1 MASITENYNALLQL
15 PLVRKL
21 MLRNAR
27 LKHENNVMKSI
38 IHSMPE
44 FRCDCKKTNKQ
55 KKGGVSIKKEK
66 EDNEHVQCD
75 TQDED
80 DDVVYVAQ
88 PEVRKVNIIYE
99 INEQEEEADVEEEEA
114 VEYEEET
121 EEVETETE
129 DVVEVEAEEEQ
140 ETAEEEVEA
149 EEEEETAEEEVEAEE
164 EEAEE
169 EVFVITISGKSYY
182 TSDKENGKI
191 YAIDENEDV
200 GTEIGEF
207 KKGKAKFY

>member
-66 EDNEHVQCD
+66 EDNEPVQCD

-80 DDVVYVAQ
+80 DDIIYVQ
-88 PEVRKVNIIYE
+88 EPEVRKINIVYE
-99 INEQEEEADVEEEEA
+99 INEQEEEVEQEEEEVEAVEEETVEEEA
-114 VEYEEET
+114 KEVET
-121 EEVETETE
+121 EEVE
-129 DVVEVEAEEEQ
+129 
-140 ETAEEEVEA
+140 
-149 EEEEETAEEEVEAEE
+149 EEEEEEEEEAQEEEEEEEQAQEEE